1 MSKLLAT
8 AQDAA
13 LQAAKIASLPE
24 QQQLLQKLQDAEKGM
39 KECYH
44 QLTVKQ
50 GTLKRHTANDY
61 SELIGKSVQ
70 LIENVRRVENKAKPL
85 TKSIGGKRK
94 KARTD

>member
-24 QQQLLQKLQDAEKGM
+24 QQQLLHKLQDAEKGM
-39 KECYH
+39 KECH
-44 QLTVKQ
+44 HKLTVKQ

-70 LIENVRRVENKAKPL
+70 LIENFRRVENQAKPL